1 MLPRSLLE
9 ERPTT
14 MSNRVRIASVVFAFA
29 LILPALGCGKTAAPA
44 GQSNNP
50 SVSTS
55 SASGA
60 STPPANAD
68 IAGRW
73 TADALTQAFTAINQ
87 KVGANPADYIK
98 VLITVHMV
106 SVQAINP
113 QKRQNVDQYDNR
125 GTGGVVVTPVDV
137 SSSDPGAVEESA
149 FKSDTVKP
157 DVLVKVMASAVKD
170 SGLDD
175 VKVDVVTVERTFA
188 NDPAPVIKVGVK
200 GPRAS
205 KAVTYDMNGQF
216 QKVG

>member
-1 MLPRSLLE
+1 
-9 ERPTT
+9 
-14 MSNRVRIASVVFAFA
+14 
-29 LILPALGCGKTAAPA
+29 
-44 GQSNNP
+44 
-50 SVSTS
+50 
-55 SASGA
+55 
-60 STPPANAD
+60 
-68 IAGRW
+68 
-73 TADALTQAFTAINQ
+73 
-87 KVGANPADYIK
+87 VGANPADYIK
-98 VLITVHMV
+98 VLVTVHMV